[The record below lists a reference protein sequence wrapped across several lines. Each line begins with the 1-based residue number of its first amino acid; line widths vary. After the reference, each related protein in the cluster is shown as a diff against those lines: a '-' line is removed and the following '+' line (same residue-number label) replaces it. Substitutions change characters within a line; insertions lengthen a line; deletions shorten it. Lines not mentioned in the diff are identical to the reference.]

1 MKNIEEQ
8 AVKIL
13 VDLGYNGDIKHDTDI
28 DMFWFGTAAIHV
40 DKDGNQTRIDQRNI
54 IIKNDTI

>member
-1 MKNIEEQ
+1 MKDIEEQ

-28 DMFWFGTAAIHV
+28 DMFWFGTSAIYV
-40 DKDGNQTRIDQRNI
+40 DKNGNQIRIDPRNI
-54 IIKNDTI
+54 VINID